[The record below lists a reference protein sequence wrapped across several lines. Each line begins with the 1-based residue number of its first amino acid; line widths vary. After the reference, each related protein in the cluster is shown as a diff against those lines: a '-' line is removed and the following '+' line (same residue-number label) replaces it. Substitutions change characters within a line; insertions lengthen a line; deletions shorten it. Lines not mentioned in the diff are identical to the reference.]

1 MNIRLIY
8 KMYGLKELDKND
20 NNENNEDELSNW
32 SSKSSLKCC
41 DPNKTCRHNLKNLLH
56 SYRFHVSYSTYDSYL
71 TINVLIAQKLVNNS
85 WFSNSRLFDCH
96 N

>member
-1 MNIRLIY
+1 
-8 KMYGLKELDKND
+8 MYGLKELDR
-20 NNENNEDELSNW
+20 NENNEDEFSNW

-56 SYRFHVSYSTYDSYL
+56 SYRFHVSYSTFDSCL
-71 TINVLIAQKLVNNS
+71 MINVVIAQKLVNNC

>member
-1 MNIRLIY
+1 MNTRLIY
-8 KMYGLKELDKND
+8 KMYGLKELDR
-20 NNENNEDELSNW
+20 NENNEDDLSNW

-56 SYRFHVSYSTYDSYL
+56 SYRFHVSYSKFDSCL
-71 TINVLIAQKLVNNS
+71 MINVVIAQKLVNNC